1 MYAYVSKTYLTF
13 VFFLTASPLKNV
25 GIFSHKNFTNDF
37 GKKKTKKH
45 NILYN
50 FDIFRGGGLEQRQQ
64 G

>member
-37 GKKKTKKH
+37 GKKNQK
-45 NILYN
+45 IQYSL
-50 FDIFRGGGLEQRQQ
+50 
-64 G
+64 

>member
-37 GKKKTKKH
+37 GKKKNQKTQYS
-45 NILYN
+45 L
-50 FDIFRGGGLEQRQQ
+50 
-64 G
+64 